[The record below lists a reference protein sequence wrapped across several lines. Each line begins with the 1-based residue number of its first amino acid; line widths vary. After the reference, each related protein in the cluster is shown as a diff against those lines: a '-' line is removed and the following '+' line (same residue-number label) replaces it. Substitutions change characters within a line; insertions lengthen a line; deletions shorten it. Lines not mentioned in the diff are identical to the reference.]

1 MLDIAK
7 TMNVFRYNAL
17 ITDIARYNMGEIAE
31 QLLHSVSD
39 REGNCVYKEVIV
51 LAIEILL
58 AYNKYYEVLEYLI
71 LNNDIKKGI
80 MFLMEYW
87 TLLKQQHKDAIKQLL
102 CKAIINKPHKRQII
116 IELLEHK

>member
-1 MLDIAK
+1 
-7 TMNVFRYNAL
+7 MNVFKYQAL

-31 QLLHSVSD
+31 QLLHSVSN
-39 REGNCVYKEVIV
+39 GNCMYKEVIV

-71 LNNDIKKGI
+71 LNDIKKGI
-80 MFLMEYW
+80 QFLMEYW
-87 TLLKQQHKDAIKQLL
+87 TLLKQQQQHRHMIKQLL

-116 IELLEHK
+116 IELLNV